1 MIDGQDYMNRLTD
14 IHIQFDLAMR
24 AIKGFHGSNEAIQ
37 KYVSDE
43 IQSLREILGNSS
55 KSQGLDINDHWAFS
69 EEGSKKYMDS
79 VKENLS
85 TRLEEI
91 VNRLRQN
98 NLILMVTVMESFLKD
113 IHREILRRDPKLLK
127 ADRQIPLGKLLSQST
142 QEIIDEE
149 IEREV
154 HSFDRKSVKQRAEYF
169 DKRLNISWFDGTII
183 PLVEPVINLRNKILH
198 ENPDEVVSE
207 GNLKLS
213 HLVCI
218 ALPMGCVMQA
228 AVLYPDRFKWGDS
241 DLDGMKEIL
250 KKQGRLKPNMKGR
263 RNAVNLLT

>member
-1 MIDGQDYMNRLTD
+1 
-14 IHIQFDLAMR
+14 
-24 AIKGFHGSNEAIQ
+24 
-37 KYVSDE
+37 
-43 IQSLREILGNSS
+43 
-55 KSQGLDINDHWAFS
+55 
-69 EEGSKKYMDS
+69 
-79 VKENLS
+79 
-85 TRLEEI
+85 
-91 VNRLRQN
+91 
-98 NLILMVTVMESFLKD
+98 
-113 IHREILRRDPKLLK
+113 
-127 ADRQIPLGKLLSQST
+127 
-142 QEIIDEE
+142 
-149 IEREV
+149 
-154 HSFDRKSVKQRAEYF
+154 
-169 DKRLNISWFDGTII
+169 
-183 PLVEPVINLRNKILH
+183 LRNKILH